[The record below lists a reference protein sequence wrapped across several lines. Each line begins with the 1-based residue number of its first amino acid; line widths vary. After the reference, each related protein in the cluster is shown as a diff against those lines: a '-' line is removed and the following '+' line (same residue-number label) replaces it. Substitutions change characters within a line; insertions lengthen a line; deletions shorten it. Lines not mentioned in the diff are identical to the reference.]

1 MKPLLESKIKI
12 AIVEDDLEILDYIV
26 SLLKADNNIEV
37 VKTFEE
43 YNTAFNTIPNL
54 ILDVVVVD
62 INLPGQNGIEL
73 VKALKPKIPT
83 IQFIMYT
90 SLFDAETVFSALK
103 AGATGYITKET
114 QPDKLSDAIKDA
126 FKGGAPMSSDIA
138 RKIVKSFHEFENKST
153 NAQLSKREKEII
165 NMLSQGLRYKEI
177 ADKLF
182 LSTETVRT
190 HIRNIYDKLQVNS
203 RTEALNKYF

>member
-1 MKPLLESKIKI
+1 MKPVLDNKIKI
-12 AIVEDDLEILDYIV
+12 AVVEDDVEILDYIV
-26 SLLKADNNIEV
+26 SLLKTDYNIEV

-43 YNTAFNTIPNL
+43 YNTAFNTIPKL
-54 ILDVVVVD
+54 VLDVVVVD

-73 VKALKPKIPT
+73 VKTLKPKIPHV
-83 IQFIMYT
+83 QFIMYT
-90 SLFDAETVFSALK
+90 SLFDAETVFLALK

-114 QPDKLSDAIKDA
+114 QPEKLGEAIRDA
-126 FKGGAPMSSDIA
+126 FKGGAPMSSDVA
-138 RKIVKSFHEFENKST
+138 RKIVKSFHEFEKKSNK
-153 NAQLSKREKEII
+153 AQLSKREQEII
-165 NMLSQGLRYKEI
+165 NMLAQGLRYKEI

-182 LSTETVRT
+182 LSVETVRT